1 MKNILYF
8 ILPFLMAACA
18 ASPVPATNTPGE
30 SAFDRTKLFAITA
43 EAETQSSGY
52 PKNDATITAIMLNKY
67 AGGTAAAASMTA
79 QPSETPTP
87 TIPPDSPY
95 CHPADLKTS
104 FNSMGATQNIMLSA
118 GLTNI
123 SSAPCYLQ
131 AWPQV
136 LLVDRHGKL
145 LDADYNYFDISAGD
159 AASAA
164 TEQVQESGTARIGLW
179 PGWEGW
185 VNLIWSNWC
194 DEPIPG
200 GVVIHLTLGNNAGVM
215 DIQTDIQAGGAC
227 NAPGYRSSV
236 GISKIESTI
245 ATP

>member
-1 MKNILYF
+1 MKNFLFF
-8 ILPFLMAACA
+8 ILPFLLAACA
-18 ASPVPATNTPGE
+18 ASPVPATNTPDV

-43 EAETQSSGY
+43 EAETQSGGY
-52 PKNDATITAIMLNKY
+52 PANDATITAIMGNKY

-87 TIPPDSPY
+87 MIPPDSPY
-95 CHPADLKTS
+95 CHPDDLKTS

-123 SSAPCYLQ
+123 SGTPCYLQ
-131 AWPQV
+131 AWPQD
-136 LLVDRHGKL
+136 LLVDRQGNPQDVEYH
-145 LDADYNYFDISAGD
+145 YFEMGPAD
-159 AASAA
+159 AAAAA
-164 TEQVQESGTARIGLW
+164 TEQAMESTSARIGVW

-194 DEPIPG
+194 DAPVSG

-236 GISKIESTI
+236 GISKMESTI
-245 ATP
+245 PTP

>member
-1 MKNILYF
+1 MKNITYF
-8 ILPFLMAACA
+8 ILPFLLAACA
-18 ASPVPATNTPGE
+18 ASSVPATNTPE
-30 SAFDRTKLFAITA
+30 VSEFDRTKLFAITA
-43 EAETQSSGY
+43 EAETQRGGY
-52 PKNDATITAIMLNKY
+52 PANNATITAIMGNKY

-95 CHPADLKTS
+95 CHPADLKIS

-123 SSAPCYLQ
+123 SGASCYLQ

-136 LLVDRHGKL
+136 LLVNRQGKP
-145 LDADYNYFDISAGD
+145 LDADYNYFDIGAGD

-164 TEQVQESGTARIGLW
+164 TEQVQESGSARIGLW

-185 VNLIWSNWC
+185 INLIWSNWC
-194 DEPIPG
+194 DAPISG
-200 GVVIHLTLGNNAGVM
+200 GVVIHLTLGNNAGVT
-215 DIQTDIQAGGAC
+215 DIPTDIQAGGAC
-227 NAPGYRSSV
+227 NAPSYRSSV

-245 ATP
+245 PTQ

>member
-1 MKNILYF
+1 MV
-8 ILPFLMAACA
+8 ACGTA
-18 ASPVPATNTPGE
+18 QVPTTNTPAE
-30 SAFDRTKLFAITA
+30 SAFNRTKLFAITA
-43 EAETQSSGY
+43 EAETQTSGY
-52 PKNDATITAIMLNKY
+52 PVNDATITAIMGNKY
-67 AGGTAAAASMTA
+67 TGGTAAAASMTA

-87 TIPPDSPY
+87 TIPPASPY

-123 SSAPCYLQ
+123 SGTPCYLQ

-136 LLVDRHGKL
+136 QLVDRQGKP
-145 LDADYNYFDISAGD
+145 LDVDYYYFDISAGD

-164 TEQVQESGTARIGLW
+164 TEQVQESVTARIGLW

-194 DEPIPG
+194 NASISG
-200 GVVIHLTLGNNAGVM
+200 GVVIHLTLGNNTGGM

-236 GISKIESTI
+236 GISKLESTI
-245 ATP
+245 PPP

>member
-1 MKNILYF
+1 MKNILYY
-8 ILPFLMAACA
+8 ILPFLMAACG

-52 PKNDATITAIMLNKY
+52 PANDATITAIMGNKY

-79 QPSETPTP
+79 QPSETLTP
-87 TIPPDSPY
+87 TIPPDSVF
-95 CHPADLKTS
+95 CLPADLKTS
-104 FNSMGATQNIMLSA
+104 FASMGATQNILLDA
-118 GLTNI
+118 GLTDI
-123 SSAPCYLQ
+123 SSVSCYLQ

-136 LLVDRHGKL
+136 LLMDRQGNP
-145 LDADYNYFDISAGD
+145 LDVEYHYFEMGPAD
-159 AASAA
+159 AAAAA
-164 TEQVQESGTARIGLW
+164 TEQVLESTTARIGLW

-194 DEPIPG
+194 NEPIPG

-236 GISKIESTI
+236 GISKMESTI